1 MYTYYCNVRIKKS
14 NNNKTSP
21 TSNLKL
27 LWLSHQKYSEDTLSM
42 AVFKLIIYGEFY
54 LKQFKRTLLQRQS
67 PPPEGP

>member
-1 MYTYYCNVRIKKS
+1 MCTYYCNVRIKKS

-21 TSNLKL
+21 TSQSETTLAEPSKIL
-27 LWLSHQKYSEDTLSM
+27 EDTLST
-42 AVFKLIIYGEFY
+42 AVFKLIIYGECY